1 MGIKNEDATSVPSD
15 IGDNEWGEITRFT
28 AKKHELEQLQQ
39 KRKLEEKKRDI
50 KLSLDRQVIDRKNEL
65 AKEGKEK
72 KYYDNMI
79 ID

>member
-15 IGDNEWGEITRFT
+15 IGDDEWGEITRFT

-50 KLSLDRQVIDRKNEL
+50 KLSLDR
-65 AKEGKEK
+65 
-72 KYYDNMI
+72 
-79 ID
+79 